1 MKEAICIT
9 NYGIAKL
16 RMGDAEIAEPS
27 SPRKRFPFNAAGII
41 SSQFTDEQRR
51 RVGYKSGNLTPVNK
65 PDITVCGE
73 LAYH

>member
-9 NYGIAKL
+9 KL
-16 RMGDAEIAEPS
+16 RMGDAEITETS
-27 SPRKRFPFNAAGII
+27 SPWRRSLNAVGII

-51 RVGYKSGNLTPVNK
+51 RVGYKSGNLTPVNE